1 MALVAGTLCLA
12 LTNLSWDDFAFAPR
26 VLAHPAVAVAAVA
39 TSAMLA
45 LLLAWPAAR
54 GVFGFAVPAAGALA
68 LAIAAGAA
76 SVLWFEA
83 VKRGGLLARG
93 A

>member
-1 MALVAGTLCLA
+1 
-12 LTNLSWDDFAFAPR
+12 
-26 VLAHPAVAVAAVA
+26 
-39 TSAMLA
+39 MLA